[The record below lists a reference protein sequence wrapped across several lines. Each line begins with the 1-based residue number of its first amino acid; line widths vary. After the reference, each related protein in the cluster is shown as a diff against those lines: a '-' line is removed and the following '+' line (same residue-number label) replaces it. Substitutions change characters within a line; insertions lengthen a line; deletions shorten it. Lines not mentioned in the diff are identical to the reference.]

1 MSVYYLKLLCQSN
14 FKSKSSDD
22 ISPIRQQDI
31 FISTPPWSDEGCSAE
46 EVISGSLNSI

>member
-1 MSVYYLKLLCQSN
+1 MSVYYLKLLCQTQ
-14 FKSKSSDD
+14 KSSDD